1 VYFHLLA
8 SQQQMKNS
16 SYLCVLCGSAVR
28 KYNKNGI
35 TMTQKIFQEAIAAIV
50 NGDADKAN
58 AIARRG
64 IEEGVDPLELMTHG
78 FITGI
83 NQVGDLFGSGKLFIP
98 GLVKS
103 ADAMEKATAI
113 INAALPREQETASGK
128 IVIGT
133 VEGDMHDIGKTI
145 VVSLLRANGFEVL
158 DLGRDVAPQR
168 FIEEAEKFK
177 ADIIGSSTLLTTTM
191 GVQRELEEELKKAGL
206 KEKYK
211 TIVGGAP
218 VTRRWA
224 KRIGA
229 DAFAQDAG
237 DGVNK
242 VKQLLMKDS

>member
-1 VYFHLLA
+1 
-8 SQQQMKNS
+8 
-16 SYLCVLCGSAVR
+16 
-28 KYNKNGI
+28 
-35 TMTQKIFQEAIAAIV
+35 MTQSIFKEAIKAIV
-50 NGDADKAN
+50 DGDIEKATE
-58 AIARRG
+58 IAKRG
-64 IEEGVDPLELMTHG
+64 LEEGVDPLQLMTDG
-78 FITGI
+78 FVPGI

-113 INAALPREQETASGK
+113 INDAIPSEQETVSGK

-168 FIEEAEKFK
+168 FIEEAERFE
-177 ADIIGSSTLLTTTM
+177 ADIIGTSTLLTTTM
-191 GVQRELEEELKKAGL
+191 PVQKELEEELKNAGL
-206 KEKYK
+206 KQKYK

-218 VTRRWA
+218 VTQRWA
-224 KRIGA
+224 NRIGA

-237 DGVNK
+237 DGVKK
-242 VKQLLMKDS
+242 VKKLLVK

>member
-1 VYFHLLA
+1 
-8 SQQQMKNS
+8 
-16 SYLCVLCGSAVR
+16 
-28 KYNKNGI
+28 
-35 TMTQKIFQEAIAAIV
+35 MTQKIFEEAIKAIV
-50 NGDADKAN
+50 DGDLDRATE
-58 AIARRG
+58 IARRG
-64 IEEGVDPLELMTHG
+64 LAEGIEPLEFMTNG
-78 FITGI
+78 FIPGI
-83 NQVGDLFGSGKLFIP
+83 NEVGEQFGSGRLFIP

-113 INAALPREQETASGK
+113 INAALPQEQETAAGK

-145 VVSLLRANGFEVL
+145 VASLLRANGFEVL
-158 DLGRDVAPQR
+158 VLGRDVPTSR

-191 GVQRELEEELKKAGL
+191 PVQKELEEELKKAGL

-218 VTRRWA
+218 VTQRWA
-224 KRIGA
+224 NRIGA

-237 DGVNK
+237 DGVK
-242 VKQLLMKDS
+242 KIKQILAK

>member
-1 VYFHLLA
+1 M
-8 SQQQMKNS
+8 SN
-16 SYLCVLCGSAVR
+16 
-28 KYNKNGI
+28 
-35 TMTQKIFQEAIAAIV
+35 KIFEEAIKAIV
-50 NGDADKAN
+50 EGDLEKATEL
-58 AIARRG
+58 AKQGLAEG
-64 IEEGVDPLELMTHG
+64 IDPLELMTNG
-78 FITGI
+78 FIPGI
-83 NQVGDLFGSGKLFIP
+83 NEVGEQFGSGKLFIP

-113 INAALPREQETASGK
+113 INKAIPQEKETASGR

-145 VVSLLRANGFEVL
+145 VVSLLRANGFDVL
-158 DLGRDVAPQR
+158 DLGRDVPPER
-168 FIEEAEKFK
+168 FIEEAEKFN

-191 GVQRELEEELKKAGL
+191 PVQKELEEELRKAGL
-206 KEKYK
+206 KDKYK

-242 VKQLLMKDS
+242 VKQLMKIS

>member
-1 VYFHLLA
+1 
-8 SQQQMKNS
+8 
-16 SYLCVLCGSAVR
+16 
-28 KYNKNGI
+28 
-35 TMTQKIFQEAIAAIV
+35 MTQKIFEEAIKAIV
-50 NGDADKAN
+50 DGDLDKATEL
-58 AIARRG
+58 AKRG
-64 IEEGVDPLELMTHG
+64 LEEGIDPLELMTSG
-78 FITGI
+78 FIPGI
-83 NQVGDLFGSGKLFIP
+83 NEVGEQFGSGKLFIP

-113 INAALPREQETASGK
+113 INAALPQEQETIAGK

-145 VVSLLRANGFEVL
+145 VVSLLRANGFDVL
-158 DLGRDVAPQR
+158 DLGRDVPPQR
-168 FIEEAEKFK
+168 FIEEAEKFN

-191 GVQRELEEELKKAGL
+191 PVQKELEEELKNAGL
-206 KEKYK
+206 KDKYK

-237 DGVNK
+237 DGVK
-242 VKQLLMKDS
+242 KIKQLLEK

>member
-1 VYFHLLA
+1 
-8 SQQQMKNS
+8 
-16 SYLCVLCGSAVR
+16 
-28 KYNKNGI
+28 
-35 TMTQKIFQEAIAAIV
+35 MTQKIFEEAIKAIV
-50 NGDADKAN
+50 DGDLDRATE
-58 AIARRG
+58 IARRG
-64 IEEGVDPLELMTHG
+64 LAEGIEPLEFMTNG
-78 FITGI
+78 FIPGI
-83 NQVGDLFGSGKLFIP
+83 NEVGEQFGSGRLFIP

-113 INAALPREQETASGK
+113 INAALPQEQETAAGK

-158 DLGRDVAPQR
+158 DLGRDVPPSR

-191 GVQRELEEELKKAGL
+191 PVQKELEEELKKAGL

-218 VTRRWA
+218 VTQRWA
-224 KRIGA
+224 NRIGA

-237 DGVNK
+237 DGVK
-242 VKQLLMKDS
+242 KIKQLLVY